1 MEGKSSNIELEILKH
16 RTQCKDLFLLK
27 GDFVKEIREL
37 KDDISKDMI
46 TTLSFVKTRASRG
59 LVIVFITIFG
69 LLLGA
74 SGTIIYAN
82 FDLYDKLNDKV
93 TKTKE
98 ELKEE
103 NALQN
108 TQIELNKYVSAQI
121 LTTLE
126 DINVE
131 LKAMRQDRI
140 SDLKSNKVS
149 VKGGSNDSNSR

>member
-1 MEGKSSNIELEILKH
+1 
-16 RTQCKDLFLLK
+16 
-27 GDFVKEIREL
+27 
-37 KDDISKDMI
+37 MI